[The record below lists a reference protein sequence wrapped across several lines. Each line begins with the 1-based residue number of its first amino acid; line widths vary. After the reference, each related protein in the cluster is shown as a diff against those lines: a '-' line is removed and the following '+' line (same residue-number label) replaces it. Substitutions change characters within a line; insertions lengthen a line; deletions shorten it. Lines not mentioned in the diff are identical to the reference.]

1 MDTGV
6 SVVGS
11 GRVSGTPDVLR
22 VMLGVELFAPDVAT
36 AVARAGERTEAVVA
50 ALRAHGIEG
59 SRLSTSTV
67 SVFQHY
73 REPGTDVGYQASHTI
88 QVESKELTGFGAL
101 LNAAVDAAGNS
112 LTMNGLQFDIEDK
125 SELLVQARE
134 LAFQQARAKAE
145 HLASLAGFSLG
156 AVSAIAETQ
165 NHFPIRR
172 AAANASKGAPF
183 DAAINVTPG
192 DTSVEVTLEVHF
204 AWA

>member
-1 MDTGV
+1 MDVGV

-11 GRVSGTPDVLR
+11 GQVSGAPDVLR
-22 VMLGVELFAPDVAT
+22 VAFGVEVFDGDVAG
-36 AVARAGERTEAVVA
+36 AVAKVGERTDAVIA
-50 ALRAHGIEG
+50 ALRAQGVEE
-59 SRLSTSTV
+59 SRLGTSAV

-73 REPGTDVGYQASHTI
+73 REPGTDIGYQATHTI
-88 QVESKELTGFGAL
+88 QVETKDLTGFGAL

-125 SELLVQARE
+125 SELLTQARE

-156 AVSAIAETQ
+156 SVTAISESHNQ
-165 NHFPIRR
+165 FPIRR
-172 AAANASKGAPF
+172 VYNASKAGAGF

-192 DTSVEVTLEVHF
+192 DSSVEVTLEVHF